1 MNITVVT
8 TIYKQRGPI
17 LDFYTESEKQYET
30 NKYNGDV
37 ISGARNLLNDFRK
50 NDLSIDTN
58 KVSFKKLY
66 LDGQLVAMLEPRFI
80 INDEVIETWSDCVVF
95 TGNIDLLITDTKV
108 VKQLTHYNTQNI
120 IDILSK

>member
-108 VKQLTHYNTQNI
+108 IKQLTHYNTQNI

>member
-1 MNITVVT
+1 MHITIVT
-8 TIYKQRGPI
+8 TVYKQRGPI
-17 LDFYTESEKQYET
+17 LDFYNETEKQYQT
-30 NKYNGDV
+30 DKYSYDV

-50 NDLSIDTN
+50 NELFFDTN

-66 LDGQLVAMLEPRFI
+66 LSGQLVAMLEPKFI
-80 INDEVIETWSDCVVF
+80 VNDELIETWSDCVVF
-95 TGNIDLLITDTKV
+95 TGNIDLLITDTTV

>member
-50 NDLSIDTN
+50 NEMSIDTN